1 MPEPET
7 ISLLPDALGKRSRK
21 YFEELR
27 RCKAEFSEEAVHD
40 LRVSIRRL
48 LALVEVLKQAD
59 PHPGLKKLRGSL
71 KEQLDYFD
79 DLRDTQVMLAE
90 ISENIQSL
98 PGLAALQTYL
108 QKWERRLLKQ
118 AARQVAQLKARGI
131 ARRINKIFT
140 RLQHPADEQAQTT
153 ALLQAADDA
162 YATVCQRH
170 GVVRPEQPASIHR
183 VRVAFKKFRYIIE
196 IIHPAL
202 PGYPAEL
209 LPRMHDYQTLMG
221 EIQDAEVFLHTLGE
235 LGEENPA
242 AGSPD
247 APRRYAEQR
256 LAQAIAAYMENRNE
270 INVFWRE
277 TPEEPFP
284 WQKEKR

>member
-1 MPEPET
+1 MSESQT
-7 ISLLPDALGKRSRK
+7 LSLLPGALEKRSRK

-48 LALVEVLKQAD
+48 LALAEVLKQAD
-59 PHPGLKKLRGSL
+59 PHPSLKKLRRNL

-79 DLRDTQVMLAE
+79 DLRDTQVMLVG
-90 ISENIQSL
+90 ISENIQNL
-98 PGLAALQTYL
+98 PGLAALQTHL
-108 QKWERRLLKQ
+108 QKQERRLLKQ
-118 AARQVAQLKARGI
+118 AAHRVAKLKIPGI
-131 ARRINKIFT
+131 THRINKIT
-140 RLQHPADEQAQTT
+140 ARLQRPTDEQAFTVT
-153 ALLQAADDA
+153 LLGGVDDA
-162 YATVCQRH
+162 YATACQRH

-183 VRVAFKKFRYIIE
+183 VRVAFKKFRYMIE
-196 IIHPAL
+196 IIHPTL

-221 EIQDAEVFLHTLGE
+221 EIQDAEVLLQALREF
-235 LGEENPA
+235 GEESLA

-247 APRRYAEQR
+247 AIHRYAEQR
-256 LAQAIAAYMENRNE
+256 LTQAIAAYMENRNE

-284 WQKEKR
+284 WQEEKP